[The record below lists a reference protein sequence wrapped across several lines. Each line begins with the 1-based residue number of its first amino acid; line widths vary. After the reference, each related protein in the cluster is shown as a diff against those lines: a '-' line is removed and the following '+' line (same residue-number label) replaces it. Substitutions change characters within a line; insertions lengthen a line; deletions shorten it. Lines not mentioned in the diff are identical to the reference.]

1 LLAPGDFSIA
11 KDNRLRVF
19 SRNQFCRRGG
29 SSNYSFYQF
38 ALSRS
43 SSYCLRSLTAHQEA
57 DMWRTYAIVLPLFF
71 FLFQGST
78 RAQEVV
84 VPAGTLLH
92 CTLDEP
98 NFSSATAEVG
108 DPVLCYLRSL
118 QQFGRTIFPR
128 GSYLQGHLE
137 AAKEPGHFFGKGYI
151 QIQFDRIGLPNT
163 DMPIPS
169 KVILA
174 HGFKVD
180 RQGDIVGHGHA
191 KRDAVEW
198 MIPPLWPWKVVSLPA
213 RGPRPTLKGEE
224 PLTLRLMEDVV
235 LPRTAIVLPPGW
247 HFFGEHSA
255 LSSVAPAPAASA
267 STAQLASAQSKTPL
281 AARSERVTRIALRSY
296 VVFDV
301 AKYRI
306 VGDHLDC
313 VLPDGQESTVE
324 LREVNWRKTSQLNA
338 ERAKAPILE
347 ASLRAN

>member
-1 LLAPGDFSIA
+1 
-11 KDNRLRVF
+11 
-19 SRNQFCRRGG
+19 
-29 SSNYSFYQF
+29 
-38 ALSRS
+38 
-43 SSYCLRSLTAHQEA
+43 
-57 DMWRTYAIVLPLFF
+57 
-71 FLFQGST
+71 
-78 RAQEVV
+78 
-84 VPAGTLLH
+84 
-92 CTLDEP
+92 
-98 NFSSATAEVG
+98 
-108 DPVLCYLRSL
+108 LCHLRSL

-137 AAKEPGHFFGKGYI
+137 AAKEPGHFFGKGYL

-169 KVILA
+169 KVVQA

-191 KRDAVEW
+191 KRDVVEW

-224 PLTLRLMEDVV
+224 QLTMRLMEDVV

-247 HFFGEHSA
+247 HFFGERSA
-255 LSSVAPAPAASA
+255 LSSVAPVTAASA

-281 AARSERVTRIALRSY
+281 EARSERVTRIALTSN

-324 LREVNWRKTSQLNA
+324 LRDVNWRKTSELNA
-338 ERAKAPILE
+338 ERAKAPIME

>member
-1 LLAPGDFSIA
+1 
-11 KDNRLRVF
+11 
-19 SRNQFCRRGG
+19 
-29 SSNYSFYQF
+29 
-38 ALSRS
+38 
-43 SSYCLRSLTAHQEA
+43 
-57 DMWRTYAIVLPLFF
+57 MWRTYALVLPLFI
-71 FLFQGST
+71 FLLQGST
-78 RAQEVV
+78 RAQDVV

-98 NFSSATAEVG
+98 NFSSATAAVG
-108 DPVLCYLRSL
+108 DPVLCHLRSL

-137 AAKEPGHFFGKGYI
+137 AAKEPGHFFGKGYL
-151 QIQFDRIGLPNT
+151 QIQFDRIGLPST

-169 KVILA
+169 KIIQA

-191 KRDAVEW
+191 KRDVVEW

-224 PLTLRLMEDVV
+224 QLTMRLMEDLD

-247 HFFGEHSA
+247 HFFGERSA
-255 LSSVAPAPAASA
+255 LSSVAPVPAASA
-267 STAQLASAQSKTPL
+267 PTAQSAPAQSKPPL
-281 AARSERVTRIALRSY
+281 EARSERVTRIALTSN

-301 AKYRI
+301 TKYRI
-306 VGDHLDC
+306 DGDHLNC

-324 LREVNWRKTSQLNA
+324 LRDVNWRKTSQLNA
-338 ERAKAPILE
+338 ERGKASIME
-347 ASLRAN
+347 ASLRSN

>member
-1 LLAPGDFSIA
+1 ML
-11 KDNRLRVF
+11 
-19 SRNQFCRRGG
+19 
-29 SSNYSFYQF
+29 
-38 ALSRS
+38 
-43 SSYCLRSLTAHQEA
+43 
-57 DMWRTYAIVLPLFF
+57 RTYALALPLFF
-71 FLFQGST
+71 LLCQGST

-98 NFSSATAEVG
+98 NFSSATAAVG
-108 DPVLCYLRSL
+108 DPVLCHLRSL

-137 AAKEPGHFFGKGYI
+137 AAKEPGHFFGKGYL

-169 KVILA
+169 KIVQA

-191 KRDAVEW
+191 KRDVVEW

-224 PLTLRLMEDVV
+224 QLTMRLMEDVV

-247 HFFGEHSA
+247 HFFGERSA
-255 LSSVAPAPAASA
+255 LSSVAPVPAASA

-281 AARSERVTRIALRSY
+281 EARSERVTRIALTSS

-306 VGDHLDC
+306 AGDHLDC

-324 LREVNWRKTSQLNA
+324 LRDVNWRKTSELNA

>member
-1 LLAPGDFSIA
+1 ML
-11 KDNRLRVF
+11 
-19 SRNQFCRRGG
+19 
-29 SSNYSFYQF
+29 
-38 ALSRS
+38 
-43 SSYCLRSLTAHQEA
+43 
-57 DMWRTYAIVLPLFF
+57 RTYALVLLLFF
-71 FLFQGST
+71 LLFQGST

-98 NFSSATAEVG
+98 NFSSATAAVG

-137 AAKEPGHFFGKGYI
+137 AAKEPGHFFGKGFL
-151 QIQFDRIGLPNT
+151 QIQFDRIGLPST

-169 KVILA
+169 KIIQA

-224 PLTLRLMEDVV
+224 LLTLRLMEDVV

-255 LSSVAPAPAASA
+255 LSSATPAPAPAASGA
-267 STAQLASAQSKTPL
+267 TAQLASAQSKPPL
-281 AARSERVTRIALRSY
+281 EARSERVTRIALASN

-306 VGDHLDC
+306 DGDHLNC

-324 LREVNWRKTSQLNA
+324 LRDVDWRRTSQLNA
-338 ERAKAPILE
+338 ARAKAPILE